1 MVLAQYEV
9 FVMGKRRGGRGSKYS
24 DEFKRRLVAESHAD
38 SVSVPMVANKHGV
51 GANRIYAWRGDA
63 RFQPCGLEEDTA
75 FVPVEVAHSDTDAV
89 SALPEAQPII
99 TPTGPPQIEIRL
111 ENGRK
116 LRVSDG
122 ADAGFVLE
130 LARGLAA

>member
-1 MVLAQYEV
+1 M
-9 FVMGKRRGGRGSKYS
+9 
-24 DEFKRRLVAESHAD
+24 
-38 SVSVPMVANKHGV
+38 
-51 GANRIYAWRGDA
+51 
-63 RFQPCGLEEDTA
+63 
-75 FVPVEVAHSDTDAV
+75 
-89 SALPEAQPII
+89 PEAQPII